1 MLRLAVACLVVADG
15 RPTAA
20 RTLLRVDDFRT
31 ELPLSVAPSTL
42 LQPPADAYSQLVD
55 REELTVKKGDAMAFC
70 GVLGFGMLA
79 FYAVQQ
85 GLIPELRTRTWRL
98 LSGTGSL
105 FITVLLFMAMK
116 KSWKLCAGAS
126 TQESRLYADIFS
138 CVRFLILLFG
148 VPALLRW
155 RDNAAL
161 RILGTHLIGFAGADA
176 FADVLRRD
184 PFALHAGYY
193 LLGVISMVLLLLC
206 LLFTCK
212 KLRGAWQEYDEG
224 KERQEHEAA
233 GFIIGFLISVF
244 VRFAITGSLPGSKK
258 AGGIRLTHLI
268 WMMAVTGTSMKLY
281 VMTSFLSAKVNAAER
296 SVWFQRSLKIG
307 KESCAMTM
315 AWMIFY
321 FVQWFFWH
329 IYAVDLTVEA
339 GKYSTALSVA
349 VTLSGLVMLT
359 LLVATF
365 VAQKLGRN
373 TLSLTELDNVFSLQ
387 TGFAWEMAF
396 YAVSVSGITSGI
408 EDATAKALSGVM
420 WIVFLLFLVV
430 PPWYLHM
437 VPKVAE
443 ENKSPQDEK
452 ADAEA
457 KASPESKSE
466 AEAKAPAAGAAAV
479 PPAPTPAASAAAAAA
494 PAAPTPAPAPA
505 APDVKPPAAEDD
517 EEF

>member
-1 MLRLAVACLVVADG
+1 
-15 RPTAA
+15 
-20 RTLLRVDDFRT
+20 
-31 ELPLSVAPSTL
+31 
-42 LQPPADAYSQLVD
+42 
-55 REELTVKKGDAMAFC
+55 
-70 GVLGFGMLA
+70 
-79 FYAVQQ
+79 
-85 GLIPELRTRTWRL
+85 
-98 LSGTGSL
+98 
-105 FITVLLFMAMK
+105 
-116 KSWKLCAGAS
+116 
-126 TQESRLYADIFS
+126 
-138 CVRFLILLFG
+138 
-148 VPALLRW
+148 
-155 RDNAAL
+155 
-161 RILGTHLIGFAGADA
+161 
-176 FADVLRRD
+176 
-184 PFALHAGYY
+184 
-193 LLGVISMVLLLLC
+193 
-206 LLFTCK
+206 
-212 KLRGAWQEYDEG
+212 
-224 KERQEHEAA
+224 
-233 GFIIGFLISVF
+233 
-244 VRFAITGSLPGSKK
+244 
-258 AGGIRLTHLI
+258 
-268 WMMAVTGTSMKLY
+268 
-281 VMTSFLSAKVNAAER
+281 
-296 SVWFQRSLKIG
+296 
-307 KESCAMTM
+307 MTM

-365 VAQKLGRN
+365 VAQKLGRS

>member
-1 MLRLAVACLVVADG
+1 MLRLAAVACLAVADG
-15 RPTAA
+15 RPAADA
-20 RTLLRVDDFRT
+20 RTLRVDDFRT
-31 ELPLSVAPSTL
+31 EMPHSVAPSAL

-55 REELTVKKGDAMAFC
+55 REELTVKKGDATAFC
-70 GVLGFGMLA
+70 GVLGFAMLA

-206 LLFTCK
+206 LLFICK
-212 KLRGAWQEYDEG
+212 KLRGAWQEYDES
-224 KERQEHEAA
+224 KERQEHEAT
-233 GFIIGFLISVF
+233 GFIIGFLISMF

-258 AGGIRLTHLI
+258 AGGITLTHLI
-268 WMMAVTGTSMKLY
+268 WMMAVAGASMKLY

-296 SVWFQRSLKIG
+296 SVWFRRSLKIG

-329 IYAVDLTVEA
+329 VYAVDLTVEA

-359 LLVATF
+359 LLLITF
-365 VAQKLGRN
+365 VAQKLGRS

-396 YAVSVSGITSGI
+396 YAVTVSGVTSGI

-420 WIVFLLFLVV
+420 WIMFLLLLVA

-443 ENKSPQDEK
+443 EKKPQDEK
-452 ADAEA
+452 AEAEA

-466 AEAKAPAAGAAAV
+466 AETKAPAPGAAAV
-479 PPAPTPAASAAAAAA
+479 PPAPAPAASAAPAAA
-494 PAAPTPAPAPA
+494 PAAPTPAPA
-505 APDVKPPAAEDD
+505 APEVKPPAAEDD
-517 EEF
+517 DEEF

>member
-1 MLRLAVACLVVADG
+1 MLWLVAACLVVADG
-15 RPTAA
+15 RPTADG
-20 RTLLRVDDFRT
+20 RTLLRVDDPRT
-31 ELPLSVAPSTL
+31 GLSHSVAPSAW
-42 LQPPADAYSQLVD
+42 LQPPVDAYSQLVD

-176 FADVLRRD
+176 FADVLRRN

-212 KLRGAWQEYDEG
+212 KLRGAWQEYDES
-224 KERQEHEAA
+224 KERQEHEAT
-233 GFIIGFLISVF
+233 GFIIGFLISMF

-258 AGGIRLTHLI
+258 AGGITLTHLI
-268 WMMAVTGTSMKLY
+268 WMMAVTGASMKLY
-281 VMTSFLSAKVNAAER
+281 VLTSFLSAKVNAAER
-296 SVWFQRSLKIG
+296 SVWFQRSLRIG

-321 FVQWFFWH
+321 FLQWFFWH
-329 IYAVDLTVEA
+329 VYAVDLTVEA

-359 LLVATF
+359 LLVVTF
-365 VAQKLGRN
+365 VAQKLGRS

-396 YAVSVSGITSGI
+396 YAVSVAGVTSGI
-408 EDATAKALSGVM
+408 EDATAKAVSGVM
-420 WIVFLLFLVV
+420 WIMFLLFLVA
-430 PPWYLHM
+430 PPWYFHM
-437 VPKVAE
+437 VPKAAE
-443 ENKSPQDEK
+443 EKKSPQDEK
-452 ADAEA
+452 AEA
-457 KASPESKSE
+457 VAKTSPESKSE
-466 AEAKAPAAGAAAV
+466 AEAKAPAAAAV
-479 PPAPTPAASAAAAAA
+479 PPAPAPAASAAPAA
-494 PAAPTPAPAPA
+494 PAAPAPAPAPA
-505 APDVKPPAAEDD
+505 AADVKPPPAEDQD